1 MTGPPV
7 RAPGHGPGHG
17 PGQATGQ
24 ATGQVTAQAPGQ
36 VPGQAAVPASHPL
49 TPAQLA
55 DARLAPSPARPSRS
69 GRSGVPGRVLAL
81 TGATVTALALLFA
94 ALAVG
99 AGSAGDGL
107 RVIGRDA
114 GPQVVATAGLY
125 FGLSDM
131 DAQVADAL
139 LMGEEYAERRRAA
152 VARYE
157 QRRSEANAALLKAFE
172 LSGDDRAERR
182 TIQSVLDGLGR
193 YEQLAGQA
201 LLLDA
206 RSGHAAGPPPA
217 EVVGLYR
224 QATDLMRRVLLP
236 QAYNLTL
243 ESGTIVRAT
252 HDDNSATVPLLR
264 AAVIVTGLAA
274 LACLALLQLY
284 LARRFR
290 RLVAPA
296 LLAAAA
302 VTVAAV
308 VGGAGALGRAQADLH
323 TGKREGFDPVLTVAR
338 ARAISNSMQGDQSRY
353 LLDKE
358 RADTYEHTFLDK
370 SQTVFYLP
378 AGNLGGYHAKVAE
391 GATDFLGLMGVQAAG
406 ADGQRVVAAYRTFQ
420 EADTTFRALVRD
432 GRHREAVAARLGP
445 VREAFDAYDR
455 TLLALS
461 QRHQA
466 AFERAIGSGE
476 RGLDILWRL
485 LPFAIGGLGLLVA
498 AGVWPRLKEYR

>member
-1 MTGPPV
+1 MTGPPA
-7 RAPGHGPGHG
+7 R
-17 PGQATGQ
+17 
-24 ATGQVTAQAPGQ
+24 
-36 VPGQAAVPASHPL
+36 VPAPVPVPAPAPAGPAP
-49 TPAQLA
+49 TPAQVA
-55 DARLAPSPARPSRS
+55 GAQLAPSPAHPVRPVPL
-69 GRSGVPGRVLAL
+69 GVPGRIRVITA
-81 TGATVTALALLFA
+81 ATVTALGVLLA

-99 AGSAGDGL
+99 GGTAGDGL

-139 LMGEEYAERRRAA
+139 LMGKEYGERRRAA
-152 VARYE
+152 LTRYD
-157 QRRSEANAALLKAFE
+157 QRRAEANAALLKAFE
-172 LSGDDRAERR
+172 LSGDNAAERR
-182 TIQSVLDGLGR
+182 TVQSVLDGLGR
-193 YEQLAGQA
+193 YERLAGQA

-206 RSGHAAGPPPA
+206 RSGHPAGSPP
-217 EVVGLYR
+217 EDVVGLYR
-224 QATDLMRRVLLP
+224 QATDLMRQVLLP

-252 HDDNSATVPLLR
+252 HDDKSASVPTLR
-264 AAVIVTGLAA
+264 AVVVVTGLVA
-274 LACLALLQLY
+274 LACLVWLQFS

-290 RLVAPA
+290 RLLAPA
-296 LLAAAA
+296 LLAATAVTIAA
-302 VTVAAV
+302 VF
-308 VGGAGALGRAQADLH
+308 GGVSVLGRNQLDLR
-323 TGKREGFDPVLTVAR
+323 TAKAEGFDPVLTVAR

-353 LLDKE
+353 LLDKD

-378 AGNLGGYHAKVAE
+378 AGNLGAYHARVAG
-391 GATDFLGLMGVQAAG
+391 GATDYLGLMGVQVAG
-406 ADGQRVVAAYRTFQ
+406 AEGQRVVAAYRKFQ
-420 EADTTFRALVRD
+420 EADTALRAMVRD
-432 GRHREAVAARLGP
+432 GRTGDAVAARLGP

-476 RGLDILWRL
+476 RALDTLWRL
-485 LPFAIGGLGLLVA
+485 LPFAIGGLGLLVV